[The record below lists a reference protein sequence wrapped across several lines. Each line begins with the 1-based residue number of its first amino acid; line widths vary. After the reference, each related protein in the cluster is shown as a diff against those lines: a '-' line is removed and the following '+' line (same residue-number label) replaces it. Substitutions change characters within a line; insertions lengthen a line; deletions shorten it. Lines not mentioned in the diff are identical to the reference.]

1 MPVPLGI
8 VAIAAARAI
17 AGAAGKRVV
26 SATVG
31 KSAATKYATAK
42 AASNAKALKAAAD
55 RKALKKIAKSKPLAE
70 PKSAVKVV
78 PGSDKI
84 QRTLKNS
91 GSTLKS
97 VKAATGQ
104 SAREGASRRNLVNR
118 ASAELGN
125 IPKPVKINTDPTK
138 PKGVFGPLK
147 KQLDISS
154 GAARGR
160 SVANAKA
167 LKGLKPLK
175 TKKK

>member
-1 MPVPLGI
+1 MPAPLIGI
-8 VAIAAARAI
+8 AAGVAARAV
-17 AGAAGKRVV
+17 AK
-26 SATVG
+26 
-31 KSAATKYATAK
+31 KLATKTAK
-42 AASNAKALKAAAD
+42 KVV
-55 RKALKKIAKSKPLAE
+55 KKIAE

-91 GSTLKS
+91 GATLKS

-104 SAREGASRRNLVNR
+104 SAREGAFRRNLVNR

-125 IPKPVKINTDPTK
+125 IPKPVKINTNPTK

>member
-1 MPVPLGI
+1 MPAPLIGI
-8 VAIAAARAI
+8 AAGVAARAV
-17 AGAAGKRVV
+17 AK
-26 SATVG
+26 
-31 KSAATKYATAK
+31 KLATKTAK
-42 AASNAKALKAAAD
+42 KVV
-55 RKALKKIAKSKPLAE
+55 KKVAE

-78 PGSDKI
+78 PGNAGRPNANFNELLRKGLNKDSSNTALLRK
-84 QRTLKNS
+84 S
-91 GSTLKS
+91 GERAK
-97 VKAATGQ
+97 
-104 SAREGASRRNLVNR
+104 RR
-118 ASAELGN
+118 ASQVDTGK
-125 IPKPVKINTDPTK
+125 PKATVKINTNPTK